1 MWTELLITDVT
12 AMREGRVCIAGIDKH
27 LQNIRPVLPGHIYRK
42 HLVTKQNEVIHPR
55 SVVRLLLKPERDP
68 VPPHTEDRFWPNHKS
83 IQYLREVSFPN
94 WYSILQSVS
103 QETVEDIFEVPL
115 ERNRNIPAGSG
126 NVSLG
131 TLQSPIIE
139 EITYR
144 GRPDRNQL
152 RLIFY
157 DGTGIRYDL
166 PITDLNLI
174 SYVECLNRTMSFQF
188 ILNILTYQFTQSDH
202 IWLRLGLTRPF
213 EGWCWVQVNG
223 IVTIPNYLNG
233 NYFTHFEAIT

>member
-1 MWTELLITDVT
+1 M
-12 AMREGRVCIAGIDKH
+12 
-27 LQNIRPVLPGHIYRK
+27 IR
-42 HLVTKQNEVIHPR
+42 PR
-55 SVVRLLLKPERDP
+55 SVVRLFLKPERNP
-68 VPPHTEDRFWPNHKS
+68 VPPHNEDHLWINFKS
-83 IQYLREVSFPN
+83 AEFLREASLKN

-103 QETVEDIFEVPL
+103 QESVEDIFEVPL

-126 NVSLG
+126 TISLG
-131 TLQSPIIE
+131 TLQSPTIK

-152 RLIFY
+152 RLTFY

-174 SYVECLNRTMSFQF
+174 SYVECLNRTMSLEF
-188 ILNILTYQFTQSDH
+188 ILHILSHQFTQADH

-223 IVTIPNYLNG
+223 IVTIPDYLNG
-233 NYFTHFEAIT
+233 NSYAYFETI